1 MKLVLIS
8 IFDRKARSFGNV
20 QCFVNE
26 PVALRQISESVK
38 RPESILNAHPE
49 DFEVHRL
56 GTMDTET
63 GVVEGDSAHIC
74 DASSLVK

>member
-8 IFDRKARSFGNV
+8 IFDRKARAFGNV

-26 PVALRQISESVK
+26 PVALRQISSTLKQAENVLS
-38 RPESILNAHPE
+38 AHPE

-56 GTMDTET
+56 GTMDTDT

-74 DASSLVK
+74 DVSSLSK